1 MLVRVNI
8 LTSPVFLFFLINMC
22 DEILNFDCIISQL
35 GYKAIQM
42 WITRINMF

>member
-8 LTSPVFLFFLINMC
+8 LTSPVFFLINMY
-22 DEILNFDCIISQL
+22 DEISNFECIISQL
-35 GYKAIQM
+35 GYKVIQM